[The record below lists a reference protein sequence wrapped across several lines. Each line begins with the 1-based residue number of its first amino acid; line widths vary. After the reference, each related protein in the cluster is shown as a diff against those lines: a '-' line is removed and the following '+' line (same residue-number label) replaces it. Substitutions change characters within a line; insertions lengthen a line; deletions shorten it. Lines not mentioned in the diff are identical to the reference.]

1 MIRPQRRS
9 FICGTSAR
17 VSAMQLSQVQLDD
30 PVPVFVGDLVDR
42 LRQIAAGI
50 VHQNVDAAQSP

>member
-1 MIRPQRRS
+1 MIDEMWMMRPHWRS

-17 VSAMQLSQVQLDD
+17 VSAMQRAQVQLDD

-42 LRQIAAGI
+42 LRQCCCRRC
-50 VHQNVDAAQSP
+50 